1 MFKVIC
7 GRPLDDRAKW
17 LRGKIGDSF
26 SMAAEENWFT
36 DKIVRD
42 ELRAVEDIV
51 DVKGF
56 CFIKR
61 DGTTIPPQWLCQGTR
76 QFIMM
81 TQKNNIIYDSFYFGV
96 NVYPFFYRWANE
108 KNVDVTI
115 TTCYMGE
122 WRYPEMKGICLND
135 GTLFNSG
142 REMQTAIINNKNTM
156 LDSMSDDGRLWA
168 RRINNDRNGDIM
180 YEGDPFYIDTGVDL
194 KKYRED
200 W

>member
-1 MFKVIC
+1 MVERTYDWLSQKI
-7 GRPLDDRAKW
+7 LDNYSYSVTPD
-17 LRGKIGDSF
+17 
-26 SMAAEENWFT
+26 WFT
-36 DKIVRD
+36 DPIVRD
-42 ELRAVEDIV
+42 ELRAVDKVV
-51 DVKGF
+51 DVNGY
-56 CFIKR
+56 CLIKE
-61 DGTTIPPQWLCQGTR
+61 DGSVIPPQWLGQGTR
-76 QFIMM
+76 QFLYM
-81 TQKNNIIYDSFYFGV
+81 TQGKYPIYDSTFIGV

-122 WRYPEMKGICLND
+122 WRYPEMRGICLND

-156 LDSMSDDGRLWA
+156 LDSMSDDGKLWA
-168 RRINNDRNGDIM
+168 RKINNDRNGDIV
-180 YEGDPFYIDTGVDL
+180 YDGDPFYIGTGVDL

>member
-96 NVYPFFYRWANE
+96 NVYPFFCRWANE

-115 TTCYMGE
+115 VTSDVGVWKYKGLKGVLLNTGE
-122 WRYPEMKGICLND
+122 K
-135 GTLFNSG
+135 FNSSSELEDMIWKY
-142 REMQTAIINNKNTM
+142 RKTA
-156 LDSMSDDGRLWA
+156 LGDMSPDGKLWA
-168 RRINNDRNGDIM
+168 QRFNMTDNGFE
-180 YEGDPFYIDTGVDL
+180 YYGNPFYIDTKSKRV
-194 KKYRED
+194 
-200 W
+200 

>member
-1 MFKVIC
+1 MFRIIC
-7 GRPLDDRAKW
+7 GMMVERTYDWLSQKILDNYSYSVTPD
-17 LRGKIGDSF
+17 
-26 SMAAEENWFT
+26 WFT
-36 DKIVRD
+36 DPIVRD
-42 ELRAVEDIV
+42 ELMAVDKVV
-51 DVKGF
+51 DVNGY
-56 CFIKR
+56 CLIKE
-61 DGTTIPPQWLCQGTR
+61 DGSVIPPQWLCQGTR
-76 QFIMM
+76 QFLYM
-81 TQKNNIIYDSFYFGV
+81 TQGKYPVYDSTFFGV

-122 WRYPEMKGICLND
+122 WRYPEMRGICLND

-156 LDSMSDDGRLWA
+156 LDSMSDDGKLWA
-168 RRINNDRNGDIM
+168 RKINNDRNGDIV